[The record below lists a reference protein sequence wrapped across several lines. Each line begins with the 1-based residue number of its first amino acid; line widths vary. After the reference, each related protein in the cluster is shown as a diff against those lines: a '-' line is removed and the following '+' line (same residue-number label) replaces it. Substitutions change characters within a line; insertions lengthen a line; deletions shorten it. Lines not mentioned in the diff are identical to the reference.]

1 MRILKPF
8 ARQMTTI
15 GHHKPPSIDAVNI
28 KYVRS
33 VPTTYRHLWY
43 DAQNLPKVN
52 VEFCTTHILVVH
64 TVKLRIHYSWCQKKN
79 DFFALNLTYF

>member
-28 KYVRS
+28 KYVHTDIYDMM
-33 VPTTYRHLWY
+33 PKTYQKLMKNFVQHIYWWY
-43 DAQNLPKVN
+43 TQ
-52 VEFCTTHILVVH
+52 
-64 TVKLRIHYSWCQKKN
+64 
-79 DFFALNLTYF
+79 